1 MYTLI
6 YIKLLGNTS
15 FLSTYVGVIYIEPS
29 LLSPKGL
36 FLLDFSGVVL
46 VVHCCS
52 SWVSGCKLDSRCG
65 QEDSCCAARKQAQ
78 PTRMALDSPNRTRA
92 GTHTQTHTHTHAPHL
107 TSPPHVITYIWIRV
121 YRNRWKDRNRWNIE
135 IVERSE
141 SLKGSKSLKDR
152 KHWKIWNRWKIE
164 IFARIG
170 IVERSKWLKDQNR
183 RKDRNRWRIGIVERL
198 KSLKDRSLWKD
209 RTRWTIDTISRPS
222 LLNVFVNPE
231 GFLYLL
237 TGFAAHVAGRAQSP
251 TQYSLV
257 DPNNPPTHCW
267 VIKGWEDG
275 EWFEANPPI
284 ADKTEADNLCASMRA
299 HEWAAK
305 FNFTVWLRPL
315 PRSYW
320 GVIMRSFLNQRLI
333 SRPCLPDMFCF
344 QFLF

>member
-52 SWVSGCKLDSRCG
+52 SWLSGCKLDSRWG

-152 KHWKIWNRWKIE
+152 KHWKIE
-164 IFARIG
+164 
-170 IVERSKWLKDQNR
+170 IVERSKSLQ
-183 RKDRNRWRIGIVERL
+183 GSE
-198 KSLKDRSLWKD
+198 SLKDRNGWKIRIVERIEIVEGSESLKDWNHWK
-209 RTRWTIDTISRPS
+209 IE
-222 LLNVFVNPE
+222 VFE
-231 GFLYLL
+231 
-237 TGFAAHVAGRAQSP
+237 RIE
-251 TQYSLV
+251 LV
-257 DPNNPPTHCW
+257 
-267 VIKGWEDG
+267 E
-275 EWFEANPPI
+275 
-284 ADKTEADNLCASMRA
+284 
-299 HEWAAK
+299 
-305 FNFTVWLRPL
+305 
-315 PRSYW
+315 RS
-320 GVIMRSFLNQRLI
+320 IQ
-333 SRPCLPDMFCF
+333 
-344 QFLF
+344 